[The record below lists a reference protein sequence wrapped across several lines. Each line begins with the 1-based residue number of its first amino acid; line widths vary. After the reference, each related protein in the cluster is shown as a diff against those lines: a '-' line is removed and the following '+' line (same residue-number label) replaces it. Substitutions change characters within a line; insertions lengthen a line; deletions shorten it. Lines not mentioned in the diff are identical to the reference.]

1 MVWMR
6 LEWVNHAAIEGHE
19 NEGEEMSERRRT
31 TQRHARIALLSL
43 AAIVALMPWTVAS
56 AADGKITLRFAESAS
71 ATHPFS
77 TNHDKFWMDEVTRL
91 TQGRITFQFYP
102 SQQLGKAK
110 DLLALTQAGTID
122 VARMGASY
130 TPDKL
135 PLTAVAELP
144 GMINSSCQGSTA
156 LWKLTKEGGDGALV
170 RTEYAPLG
178 LHVVI
183 AAMNAPYEVQTT
195 KKKQVI
201 LPADIKGLK
210 LKTLGGASDEAA
222 RRLGAVPI
230 QMFVAELFLS
240 LQRGTVDGR
249 FGEFGSVMANKT
261 EGVLK
266 YSTVGAR
273 VGGFASVTVIG
284 DKVWKGLPADVQA
297 AMVKAG
303 ETTSQNF
310 CTKEDAHGP
319 EIAKDLETEH
329 GWTVHDLSPD
339 ERRQWQEELAP
350 VQQQWA
356 DELDRRGKPG
366 SEILATFRKTLE

>member
-1 MVWMR
+1 M
-6 LEWVNHAAIEGHE
+6 AA
-19 NEGEEMSERRRT
+19 
-31 TQRHARIALLSL
+31 L
-43 AAIVALMPWTVAS
+43 AAD
-56 AADGKITLRFAESAS
+56 DGAKITLRFAESAP

-77 TNHDKFWMDEVTRL
+77 SNHDKFWMDEVTRL
-91 TQGRITFQFYP
+91 TAGRVTFQFYP
-102 SQQLGKAK
+102 SEQLGKAK
-110 DLLALTQAGTID
+110 DLLALTQAGTVEVGRI
-122 VARMGASY
+122 GASY

-144 GMINSSCQGSTA
+144 GMITSSCQGGRA
-156 LWKLTKEGGDGALV
+156 LWKLTNEGGDGALA

-201 LPADIKGLK
+201 LPPDIKGLK

-284 DKVWKGLPADVQA
+284 DKVWKSLPQEVQA

-303 ETTSQNF
+303 EVTLENF
-310 CTKEDAHGP
+310 CAKEDAHGP
-319 EIAKDLETEH
+319 EIAKELEAQRGWVVHALSTEERAA
-329 GWTVHDLSPD
+329 WHDA
-339 ERRQWQEELAP
+339 LAP

-356 DELDRRGKPG
+356 EELDRRGKPG
-366 SEILATFRKTLE
+366 TEMLATFRKTLE

>member
-1 MVWMR
+1 
-6 LEWVNHAAIEGHE
+6 
-19 NEGEEMSERRRT
+19 MSQRRMTVQRRT
-31 TQRHARIALLSL
+31 LLRLAGITLSAFAAL
-43 AAIVALMPWTVAS
+43 AATPPGAS
-56 AADGKITLRFAESAS
+56 AAADSAGKITLRFAESAP

-77 TNHDKFWMDEVTRL
+77 SNHDKFWMDEVTRL
-91 TQGRITFQFYP
+91 TKGRVAFQFYP
-102 SQQLGKAK
+102 SEQLGKAK
-110 DLLALTQAGTID
+110 DLLALTQAGTVE

-144 GMINSSCQGSTA
+144 GMINSSCQGSAA
-156 LWKLTKEGGDGALV
+156 LWKLTEEGGGGVLA

-201 LPADIKGLK
+201 LPTDIKGLK

-284 DKVWKGLPADVQA
+284 DKVWKELPADVQV
-297 AMVKAG
+297 AMITAG
-303 ETTSQNF
+303 GTTSENF
-310 CTKEDAHGP
+310 CSKEDEHGP
-319 EIAKDLETEH
+319 QIAKDLEAQH
-329 GWTVHDLSPD
+329 GWTVHDLTQA
-339 ERRQWQEELAP
+339 ERQEWQDALAP

-356 DELDRRGKPG
+356 EELDRRGKPG
-366 SEILATFRKTLE
+366 SEILATFRKTLQ